1 MKRELNFVIVLTG
14 SVFTSYTWLD
24 GAVHRVPA
32 CIFATNSC
40 SSTLTGQT
48 KRSVPR
54 RIETSESSQHWWR
67 NNRSNVP
74 QSAKYFFG
82 GGPGPTGLPSTD
94 ARAQWNKLSRGETMP
109 TADRGGSTSVRG
121 QISSPHSSGGL
132 RGSCADYSLWRSWP
146 RQSDRRT
153 DGRIAVS
160 LNAIIVKKT

>member
-14 SVFTSYTWLD
+14 SVFTSYTWLA

-82 GGPGPTGLPSTD
+82 GGLAP
-94 ARAQWNKLSRGETMP
+94 RASLVLTPVHSRTNYRAVRRCP
-109 TADRGGSTSVRG
+109 PPIAADLRPCADRSAVRTALVACG
-121 QISSPHSSGGL
+121 AAAQTIAYGAAALG
-132 RGSCADYSLWRSWP
+132 RVTDG
-146 RQSDRRT
+146 RT
-153 DGRIAVS
+153 DGSRYR
-160 LNAIIVKKT
+160 LMLLL